1 MEQNAPGVAG
11 MNAVGSHIR
20 KLRKKNSMTQQALA
34 DRLNVTRQAVS
45 QWENGSTQPD
55 LDTLAAI
62 AGVFGVDITEVIY
75 GEKRTETSGSDPEQ
89 RKRYLK
95 GLIVFGGLW
104 AVMLGLELFLRP
116 YLSHLFRTEYRLDFM
131 YYRYFAEP
139 LFYLLVPVAM
149 LCGGSMVWDIRI
161 RRRGVRRA
169 IFAAAA
175 LWLLFHYSVG
185 LVYLRNG
192 APLEPRLIY
201 RYQVFA
207 LESPAI
213 FLLPGVLLFL
223 GLNGWRT
230 GENAKQIE

>member
-45 QWENGSTQPD
+45 QWENGSTRPD

-75 GEKRTETSGSDPEQ
+75 GEKRKETSEINPAL

-95 GLIVFGGLW
+95 GLIVFGGLS
-104 AVMLGLELFLRP
+104 AVMLGLNLFLQP
-116 YLSHLFRTEYRLDFM
+116 YLNHLSRTEYRLDFM

-139 LFYLLVPVAM
+139 LLYLLIPVAAF
-149 LCGGSMVWDIRI
+149 CGGSMIWNIHI
-161 RRRGVRRA
+161 RRCGIRWT

-175 LWLLFHYSVG
+175 LWVLFHYSTG
-185 LVYLRNG
+185 LVYLRDG

-201 RYQVFA
+201 SYQVFA

-230 GENAKQIE
+230 GENAKKTE

>member
-1 MEQNAPGVAG
+1 

-20 KLRKKNSMTQQALA
+20 KLRRRHNMTQQALA

-45 QWENGSTQPD
+45 QWENGNTRPD

-62 AGVFGVDITEVIY
+62 AGVFGVDVTEVIY
-75 GEKRTETSGSDPEQ
+75 GEKKKEASGPDQ
-89 RKRYLK
+89 ARRKRYLK
-95 GLIVFGGLW
+95 WLIVFGGLSL
-104 AVMLGLELFLRP
+104 VMLGLNLFLRP
-116 YLSHLFRTEYRLDFM
+116 YLSHLSRTEYRLDFM

>member
-1 MEQNAPGVAG
+1 

-20 KLRKKNSMTQQALA
+20 KLRRRHNMTQQALA

-45 QWENGSTQPD
+45 QWENGNTRPD

-62 AGVFGVDITEVIY
+62 AGVFGVDVTEVIY
-75 GEKRTETSGSDPEQ
+75 GEKKKEASGLDQ
-89 RKRYLK
+89 ARRKRYLK
-95 GLIVFGGLW
+95 WLIVFGGLSL
-104 AVMLGLELFLRP
+104 VMLGLNLFLRP
-116 YLSHLFRTEYRLDFM
+116 YLSHLFRAEYRLDFI
-131 YYRYFAEP
+131 YYRYFAET
-139 LFYLLVPVAM
+139 LLYLLIPVAM
-149 LCGGSMVWDIRI
+149 LCGGSMIRDIGI

-175 LWLLFHYSVG
+175 LWVLFHYSAG
-185 LVYLRNG
+185 LVYWRDG
-192 APLEPRLIY
+192 APLEPGIIY
-201 RYQVFA
+201 RYLVFA